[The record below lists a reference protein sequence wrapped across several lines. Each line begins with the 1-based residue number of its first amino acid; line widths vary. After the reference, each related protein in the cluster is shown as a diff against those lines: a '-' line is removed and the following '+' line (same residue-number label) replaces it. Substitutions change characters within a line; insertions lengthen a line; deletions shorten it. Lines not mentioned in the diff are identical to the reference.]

1 MGIILADI
9 ELANAR
15 QDDLL
20 PMTVK
25 ALVDSGAV
33 HLCIPQH
40 VANQLRLPILDRR
53 EVTVADGRSQTVD
66 YVGPIKVK
74 FANRQCLVGALVLGD
89 QALLGA
95 IPMEDMDLVISPSRQ
110 TVTVNPNNPNMAMSL
125 AMGVRH
131 SSGRA
136 GWALP

>member
-20 PMTVK
+20 PMMVN

-40 VANQLRLPILDRR
+40 VANQLKLPVLDRR
-53 EVTVADGRSQTVD
+53 EVTVANGESQMVD
-66 YVGPIKVK
+66 YVGPIRVR
-74 FANRQCLVGALVLGD
+74 FANRQCMVGALVLGD

-110 TVTVNPNNPNMAMSL
+110 TVMVNHSNPNMAMSL
-125 AMGVRH
+125 AMGVRPIM
-131 SSGRA
+131 GIA
-136 GWALP
+136 K

>member
-20 PMTVK
+20 PMTVN

-40 VANQLRLPILDRR
+40 VANQLRLPVLDRR
-53 EVTVADGRSQTVD
+53 EVTVANGQSEMVD
-66 YVGPIKVK
+66 YVGPIKVR

-110 TVTVNPNNPNMAMSL
+110 MVTVNPSNPNMAMSL
-125 AMGVRH
+125 AMGVCYPRK
-131 SSGRA
+131 A
-136 GWALP
+136 AE

>member
-1 MGIILADI
+1 MGIILTDI

-20 PMTVK
+20 PMTVS

-40 VANQLRLPILDRR
+40 VANQLKLPVLDRR
-53 EVTVADGRSQTVD
+53 EVTVAIGASQMVD
-66 YVGPIKVK
+66 YVGPIRVR
-74 FANRQCLVGALVLGD
+74 FANRQCMVGALVLGD

-110 TVTVNPNNPNMAMSL
+110 TVTVNPQNPNMAMSL
-125 AMGVRH
+125 AMGVRKP
-131 SSGRA
+131 RKA
-136 GWALP
+136 NPDA

>member
-1 MGIILADI
+1 MGLIHADI
-9 ELANAR
+9 ELTNAR
-15 QDDLL
+15 RDDLL
-20 PMTVK
+20 SMTVN

-40 VANQLRLPILDRR
+40 VATQLELDVQDRR
-53 EVTVADGRSQTVD
+53 EVTVADGSTQTVD
-66 YVGPIKVK
+66 YVGPIRIR

-110 TVTVNPNNPNMAMSL
+110 TVTVNPANPNIAASL
-125 AMGVRH
+125 AMGLGTSH
-131 SSGRA
+131 Q
-136 GWALP
+136 

>member
-15 QDDLL
+15 QDELL
-20 PMTVK
+20 PMTVS

-40 VANQLRLPILDRR
+40 VANQLRLPVLDRR
-53 EVTVADGRSQTVD
+53 EVTVANGASQMVD
-66 YVGPIKVK
+66 YVGPVKVK

-95 IPMEDMDLVISPSRQ
+95 IPMEDMDLVISPARQ
-110 TVTVNPNNPNMAMSL
+110 TVTVNPSNPNIAMSI
-125 AMGVRH
+125 AMGVQP
-131 SSGRA
+131 SEKSE
-136 GWALP
+136 

>member
-1 MGIILADI
+1 MGIILTDI

-20 PMTVK
+20 PMTVS

-40 VANQLRLPILDRR
+40 VANQLNLPVLDRR
-53 EVTVADGRSQTVD
+53 EVTVANGESQMVD
-66 YVGPIKVK
+66 YVGPIRVR
-74 FANRQCLVGALVLGD
+74 FANRQCMVGALVLGD

-95 IPMEDMDLVISPSRQ
+95 IPMEDMDLVISPARQ
-110 TVTVNPNNPNMAMSL
+110 TLVVNPQNPNMAMSL
-125 AMGVRH
+125 AMGARH
-131 SSGRA
+131 PRKA
-136 GWALP
+136 AE

>member
-1 MGIILADI
+1 MGLIHADI
-9 ELANAR
+9 ELTNAR
-15 QDDLL
+15 RDDLL
-20 PMTVK
+20 SMTVN

-40 VANQLRLPILDRR
+40 VATQLELDVQDRR
-53 EVTVADGRSQTVD
+53 EVTVADGRTQTVD
-66 YVGPIKVK
+66 YVGPIRIR

-110 TVTVNPNNPNMAMSL
+110 TVTVNPANPNIAASL
-125 AMGVRH
+125 AMGLGT
-131 SSGRA
+131 SQQ
-136 GWALP
+136 